1 MAEYAR
7 LRQSYHFQKRVDP
20 LKVSID
26 SFNSEFFSARN
37 DAFASPATCQQ
48 KGDEVWKLMQ
58 EVIPQLKEI

>member
-7 LRQSYHFQKRVDP
+7 LRQSYQSQNRGDP

-37 DAFASPATCQQ
+37 EAFTSPEACQE

-58 EVIPQLKEI
+58 EVLPQLNKI